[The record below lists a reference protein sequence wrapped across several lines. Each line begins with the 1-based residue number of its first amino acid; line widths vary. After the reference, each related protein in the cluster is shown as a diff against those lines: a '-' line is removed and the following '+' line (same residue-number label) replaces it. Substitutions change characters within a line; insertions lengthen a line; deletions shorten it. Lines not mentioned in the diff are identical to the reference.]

1 MIGQY
6 LGRGGRPV
14 TAINDVLDQIR
25 SSSENTKEVGDKFE
39 RLMLA
44 FFRID
49 PTYARQFSD
58 VWLWSDWPGNEGK
71 PDTGIDLVAKNFND
85 DGFTAIQ
92 CKCYAPTTTLHK
104 SDIDAFF
111 TDSGRTDFTNRI
123 IVCTTNDWSIHAENA
138 LKGQEKPV
146 LRIGV
151 EALDNSSID
160 WGQWDLDDLENLRRH
175 PRKTQRLHQTEAIEA
190 VLAGFEEHDRGKLIM
205 ACGTGKTYTAQ
216 RIAEE
221 LVGPG
226 GTVLV
231 LMPSISLL
239 SQTLKEWTAD
249 ASIPIVPYA
258 VCSDT
263 RAGARHHGAED
274 MSPYD
279 LVLPATTNPELLITQ
294 FNRTKSSDKMS
305 AIFSTYQ
312 SIDVLS
318 AAQQAGMP
326 DFGLV
331 IADEAHRTTGVTL
344 SGADDSNF
352 TKVHDDVHI
361 KADKRVYMT
370 ATPRVFSDTSKAKA
384 TAADAWL
391 ASMDDVGTF
400 GPEFHRLGFHEA
412 VTRDLL
418 TDYKVLV
425 LAVDEAAVA
434 AAFQKQLSDENHELQ
449 LDDATKIVGCL
460 NALAK
465 RDPIGETFGSDN
477 LPMQRAVAFS
487 NTIAHSK
494 KFKGLFTEVADRY
507 ENLSHRETPLR
518 VDVDHVDGKFN
529 SLQREEL
536 LRWLKDD
543 PGDNG
548 CHVLSNAKCLTEG
561 VDVPALDAVMFLEP
575 RKSKVDLIQA
585 VGRVMRKA
593 GEEKKF
599 GYVILP
605 IGIPA
610 DETPEQAL
618 GNNERFQVVWDVLNA
633 LRSHDERLTA
643 VINKLD
649 LNEEPPDIID
659 IIPVTIGDE
668 DDTES
673 TDGDETEKPRQLE
686 LSFPL
691 EELREALYAK
701 LVAKV
706 GTRTYWETWA
716 NDIADIASKHE
727 TRINALIDDSK
738 LGLGAEFDHFVEG
751 LHTIINDSITRD
763 DAVAMLSQHLITKP
777 VFKTL
782 FTDYDFTANNP
793 VSQVMQNMI
802 DRLDDHTLEKETES
816 LEGFYDSVRLRVEGI
831 DNAAGKQR
839 IITELYEGFF
849 SNAFPK
855 TAESLGIVYT
865 PVEMVDFLLHAADH
879 ALRKHFDGASISDE
893 GVNVLDPFCGTGT
906 FIVRL
911 LQSGLIKPEDLAR
924 KYEKELHSNELLL
937 LAYYIAAVNLE
948 STHHDLVKE
957 IGGDGGYKPFN
968 GIVLTDT
975 FQLGE
980 TGDGTGTID
989 VFPVNNERATLQ
1001 KKLGIRVI
1009 VGNPPYS
1016 VGQTSQNDNNQNL
1029 KYENLDRSI
1038 ANSYAHLSTAV
1049 LQRNLYDSYVRAI
1062 RWASD
1067 RLLSSADGGIVAFVT
1082 NNGFI
1087 DSNTFDG
1094 FRKTVVSE
1102 FDYIYCVN
1110 IRGNRRL
1117 GGEWGRKE
1125 GDPFFDSSRI
1135 GTAVLLLVKQPG
1147 PVTEH
1152 RADVFYRDV
1161 GDYLDRAQKR
1171 ELLANS
1177 ATAHALDTIDWEVIT
1192 PNQAAD
1198 WINQRS
1204 EAYQI
1209 LTPLGGARSQRDLS
1223 GIFGLRT
1230 LGLLT
1235 SRDAWNYNASLDSLR
1250 TTISGMVA
1258 FYNGQVDAFHREHP
1272 DLPGTVAKRTETVK
1286 EFVNRDPTLFS
1297 WDRSDFPR
1305 VAQNLH
1311 YEMDEV
1317 SLVSSMYRPFFRQHV
1332 NYGSNLNNNRGKL
1345 PEIFPPSEVDNLAIC
1360 VPAKG
1365 SPIPFSVLMVNQV
1378 IDLNFW
1384 AYPALLFPNRV
1395 YHTTTSESSASL
1407 FDTSSSSCLPN
1418 ITEDSLR
1425 AYRISFGDEVSR
1437 DDIFFYVYGIL
1448 HSLDYRTT
1456 FSEDLKKE
1464 EPRIPQVKTADDFWT
1479 ISKAGRSLSDLH
1491 VGYESVDPWAD
1502 LEIQYSD
1509 SWDPDLGSTY
1519 RVERMRHPR
1528 NGKKTDLTTV
1538 IYNSGI
1544 TIAGIPEEA
1553 HAYRLGSRSAIDWI
1567 IDRYRV
1573 RLHKDSGIVNDPNNW
1588 ADEHDDPSYIFDL
1601 LRRIVTVS
1609 MKTNE
1614 IVAGLP
1620 KLKF

>member
-1 MIGQY
+1 
-6 LGRGGRPV
+6 V
-14 TAINDVLDQIR
+14 TTINDVLDQIR

-49 PTYARQFSD
+49 PTYARQFKN
-58 VWLWSDWPGNEGK
+58 VWLWDDWPDNKGS
-71 PDTGIDLVAKNFND
+71 PDIGIDLVAENTD
-85 DGFTAIQ
+85 GEGFTAIQ
-92 CKCYAPTTTLHK
+92 CKCYAPTTTLDK
-104 SDIDAFF
+104 GDIDSFF
-111 TDSGRTDFTNRI
+111 TESGKAPFTHRI
-123 IVCTTNDWSIHAENA
+123 IVCTTNLWSPYAEKA
-138 LKGQEKPV
+138 LTGQDKPV
-146 LRIGV
+146 RRIGV
-151 EALDNSSID
+151 EALGDSSID
-160 WGQWDLDDLENLRRH
+160 WGQWDLGDLENLRRH

-263 RAGARHHGAED
+263 KAGKKRDSED

-279 LVLPATTNPELLITQ
+279 LVLPATTDPDLLVAQ
-294 FNRTKSSDKMS
+294 FNRTKSPDKMS
-305 AIFSTYQ
+305 VIFSTYQ

-344 SGADDSNF
+344 VGAEDSNF

-434 AAFQKQLSDENHELQ
+434 AAFQKQLSDDNHELQ

-465 RDPIGETFGSDN
+465 RDPVGETFGTDD

-487 NTIAHSK
+487 NTIAYSK

-561 VDVPALDAVMFLEP
+561 VDVPALDAIVFLQP
-575 RKSKVDLIQA
+575 RNSMVDVIQA

-593 GEEKKF
+593 EDKKF

-618 GNNERFQVVWDVLNA
+618 GDNKRFQAVWQVLNA

-643 VINKLD
+643 YINKLD

-659 IIPVTIGDE
+659 IIPVTIGE
-668 DDTES
+668 VDDTES

-727 TRINALIDDSK
+727 TRINALIDDPE
-738 LGLGAEFDHFVEG
+738 LGLGAEFDRFVEG
-751 LHTIINDSITRD
+751 LHATINDSITRD

-777 VFKTL
+777 VFNTL

-793 VSQVMQNMI
+793 VSTAMQNMI
-802 DRLDDHTLEKETES
+802 DRLDDHSLEKETES

-849 SNAFPK
+849 SKAFPK
-855 TAESLGIVYT
+855 AAESLGIVYT
-865 PVEMVDFLLHAADH
+865 PIELVDFVLHAADH
-879 ALRKHFDGASISDE
+879 ALRKHFDGTSISDE
-893 GVNVLDPFCGTGT
+893 SVNVLDPFCGTGT

-911 LQSGLIKPEDLAR
+911 LQSGLIKPEDFAR
-924 KYEKELHSNELLL
+924 KYAKELHSNELLL
-937 LAYYIAAVNLE
+937 LAYYIAAINIE
-948 STHHDLVKE
+948 STYHDLVTDNGQE
-957 IGGDGGYKPFN
+957 AGYEPFN

-980 TGDGTGTID
+980 TGAGTGTID
-989 VFPVNNERATLQ
+989 VFPVNNERATRQ
-1001 KKLGIRVI
+1001 KGLGIRVI

-1016 VGQTSQNDNNQNL
+1016 VGQTSQNDDNQNL
-1029 KYENLDRSI
+1029 DYPLLDQSI
-1038 ANSYAHLSTAV
+1038 AETYASDSTAT
-1049 LQRNLYDSYVRAI
+1049 LKRSLYDSYVRAF
-1062 RWASD
+1062 RWASNRVLRSD
-1067 RLLSSADGGIVAFVT
+1067 AGGIVAFVT
-1082 NNGFI
+1082 NGGFI
-1087 DSNTFDG
+1087 DNKTFDG
-1094 FRKTVVSE
+1094 FRKTVEAE
-1102 FDYIYCVN
+1102 FDHIYCYN
-1110 IRGNRRL
+1110 LRGNTRTS
-1117 GGEWGRKE
+1117 GEQARKE
-1125 GDPFFDSSRI
+1125 GGQTFGPASRATVAI
-1135 GTAVLLLVKQPG
+1135 TLLIKKPG
-1147 PVTEH
+1147 SAPAGKAEIL
-1152 RADVFYRDV
+1152 YRDI
-1161 GDYLDRAQKR
+1161 GDYLTR
-1171 ELLANS
+1171 EEKLVIVASTPTTDPLA
-1177 ATAHALDTIDWEVIT
+1177 AIDWKHIS
-1192 PNQAAD
+1192 PNEHGD

-1204 EAYQI
+1204 ESYRT
-1209 LTPLGGARSQRDLS
+1209 LTPLLAEETSPLGVFA
-1223 GIFGLRT
+1223 LRT
-1230 LGLLT
+1230 SGLK
-1235 SRDAWNYNASLDSLR
+1235 SNRDAWNYNSSRAKLVANANR
-1250 TTISGMVA
+1250 MVD
-1258 FYNGQVDAFHREHP
+1258 FYNRQVDEF
-1272 DLPGTVAKRTETVK
+1272 AKKPRSSSESTAQRTQLAK
-1286 EFVNRDPTLFS
+1286 DFVDRDPSKFS
-1297 WDRSDFPR
+1297 WDRADFRRLANGEKYAVENQSFQPSTSR
-1305 VAQNLH
+1305 A
-1311 YEMDEV
+1311 
-1317 SLVSSMYRPFFRQHV
+1317 FFRQHV
-1332 NYGSNLNNNRGKL
+1332 NFANTLNNTRYQL
-1345 PEIFPPSEVDNLAIC
+1345 ARVFPSAEIENLAIC
-1360 VPAKG
+1360 IQAPG
-1365 SPIPFSVLMVNQV
+1365 GREPFSPLVVK
-1378 IDLNFW
+1378 DLPSHW
-1384 AYPALLFPNRV
+1384 PMGSDPATVYPMWVYEEAADTGDTLF
-1395 YHTTTSESSASL
+1395 ESAQSGLTHNVTDDFLNACRASA
-1407 FDTSSSSCLPN
+1407 
-1418 ITEDSLR
+1418 DSG
-1425 AYRISFGDEVSR
+1425 ASK
-1437 DDIFFYVYGIL
+1437 DDIFFYVCGIL
-1448 HSLDYRTT
+1448 HSIQYQTE
-1456 FSEDLKKE
+1456 FSDDLKKE
-1464 EPRIPQVKTADDFWT
+1464 ACRIPLPTAGKDFWAF
-1479 ISKAGRSLSDLH
+1479 IEAGRALADLQTN
-1491 VGYESVDPWAD
+1491 YESVEPWPE
-1502 LEIQYSD
+1502 LEVQYSLA
-1509 SWDPDLGSTY
+1509 WDPTAAGAY
-1519 RVERMRHPR
+1519 RVEKMRYAK
-1528 NGKKTDLTTV
+1528 NGKEIDLTTV
-1538 IYNSGI
+1538 IYNSDI
-1544 TIAGIPEEA
+1544 TISGIPASA
-1553 HAYRLGSRSAIDWI
+1553 HDYRLGSKSAIDWI
-1567 IDRYRV
+1567 IDRYQV
-1573 RLHKDSGIVNDPNNW
+1573 KTDKASGIVNDPNDW
-1588 ADEHDDPSYIFDL
+1588 ADEHDDQTYIFDL